1 MRYPHDAHKKELQ
14 DVNDVLEMDR
24 LIAHEILDG
33 EIDDD
38 E

>member
-1 MRYPHDAHKKELQ
+1 MRYPHDAHKKELE
-14 DVNDVLEMDR
+14 DANKVLEMER
-24 LIAHEILDG
+24 LLVNEIIDG